1 MRRLTSAFTLEN
13 LRGFARDERAATAI
27 EYALI
32 GFFISIVFVVAATS
46 IGSTLNK
53 TFTTVN
59 DNL

>member
-1 MRRLTSAFTLEN
+1 MLRRIRQWT
-13 LRGFARDERAATAI
+13 RDERGATAI

-53 TFTTVN
+53 TFTTV
-59 DNL
+59 DSSLL

>member
-1 MRRLTSAFTLEN
+1 MRPALTSTLKN
-13 LRGFARDERAATAI
+13 LCGFAHDERGATAI

-32 GFFISIVFVVAATS
+32 GFFVSIVFVVAATS

>member
-1 MRRLTSAFTLEN
+1 MRPALAFIVKN
-13 LRGFARDERAATAI
+13 LRGFARDERGATAI

-53 TFTTVN
+53 TFTTV
-59 DNL
+59 DSSLL